1 MRIER
6 RRRVC
11 VRWTGI
17 ILLALVMVLGLAAGA
32 LAFTDVQGNPYA
44 TAINE
49 LASHQI
55 VNGFGDLFKP
65 NDPVKRQ
72 QFAKMI
78 VLTLG
83 LEVPSDAVCRFTDVD
98 TTPNVNDP
106 LYPAKY
112 VEVCASN
119 LITTGKTPTT
129 FDPAG
134 SITRQQL
141 ITMVARAADLPDPP
155 AGYLPTSG
163 FGQGQF
169 SLSDHYL
176 NACKADAAGLLAG
189 LQGVGPTY
197 DFTAASNRGE
207 CAQLLY
213 NLLQSQSSLL
223 PRYADLQPTG
233 QVGYDFQIHYDPFRG
248 VEEGPTLPDDWWD
261 DYPAGAI
268 SGHLKIEIVS
278 VQGANVTVKFV
289 LDRLDLPA
297 SMSDSQAG
305 FDEMLPVSLRFKT
318 DAQGGI
324 SSVFVS
330 AVEQPEDE
338 IQADFVDV
346 VSTMLAPVVRAILT
360 PYSGQLAAP
369 GDSVHTQDSPTRN
382 GHKLM
387 DVASQM
393 DFTSIAGDIAR
404 LDWNLDITN
413 IDIPLEVDAKPI
425 MPLFGYTQ
433 TNFGTP
439 EWMLQMTL
447 GSEILAEGT
456 YDLDVTT
463 GLPKAMALGMNM
475 MLDVSDVTVPPEFRQ
490 LQPNSHF
497 FKGDVTHAYVHPMKV
512 QFTLTQD

>member
-6 RRRVC
+6 RRGWR
-11 VRWTGI
+11 VRWIGVA
-17 ILLALVMVLGLAAGA
+17 LLALVMVLGLAAGA
-32 LAFTDVQGNPYA
+32 LAFTDVPANHHYA
-44 TAINE
+44 TAIDD
-49 LASHQI
+49 LASRQI

-65 NDPVKRQ
+65 DEAVKRQ

-78 VLTLG
+78 VRTLG
-83 LEVPSDAVCRFTDVD
+83 LNVLSDAVCPFTDVD
-98 TTPNVNDP
+98 TTPNATDP

-112 VEVCASN
+112 VAVCASN
-119 LITTGKTPTT
+119 GITTGKTPTT

-141 ITMVARAADLPDPP
+141 ITMVARAAALPAPP
-155 AGYLPTSG
+155 ANYAAAFTES
-163 FGQGQF
+163 QF
-169 SLSDHYL
+169 SLHEHYL
-176 NACKADAAGLLAG
+176 NALKADAAGLLAG
-189 LQGVGPTY
+189 LWGVGPAY
-197 DFTAASNRGE
+197 DFTAGANRGD

-248 VEEGPTLPDDWWD
+248 VEEGPTLPNDWWD

-278 VQGANVTVKFV
+278 VQGTNITVKFV

-297 SMSDSQAG
+297 SMSDSQDG
-305 FDEMLPVSLRFKT
+305 IDDTLPLSLRFKT

-330 AVEQPEDE
+330 AMAEPEDE

-346 VSTMLAPVVRAILT
+346 ASTLLAPVVRAVLT

-369 GDSVHTQDSPTRN
+369 GDSVQTQDSPMRD

-413 IDIPLEVDAKPI
+413 IELPLEVDVKPV
-425 MPLFGYTQ
+425 MPLFGYR
-433 TNFGTP
+433 TNFGAA

-463 GLPKAMALGMNM
+463 GLPKAMVLGMNM
-475 MLDVSDVTVPPEFRQ
+475 MLDASDIVVPPEFRQ
-490 LQPNSHF
+490 LAPNSSF
-497 FKGDVTHAYVHPMKV
+497 FKGDAKYAYVHPMKAR
-512 QFTLTQD
+512 FDLTQD